1 MLDYITDLLEYIG
14 NIFEATGKNKSN
26 IQKIYICTF
35 IGISLLITSILINVF
50 FLNK

>member
-14 NIFEATGKNKSN
+14 NIFEVAGKNKSN
-26 IQKIYICTF
+26 IQKKNTYTF
-35 IGISLLITSILINVF
+35 IGISLLIISIIINVF